1 MDWDN
6 ITRTGA
12 RTPWGR
18 AAEAARTEV
27 LVSASVP
34 DAERGAIPWQQRAL
48 RAMANQRAG
57 KATSNIP
64 ALKPD
69 WGKPTVR
76 NFRGGD
82 GNVGIIRSPVRAIA
96 SPDITPTIHQPSP
109 PALISEQ
116 PLHIL
121 GQVHVERVDFLEPR
135 VPQEEWASI
144 RGHSVVGPEAAGM
157 QAASLLQVC
166 NALYFLTI
174 DIHSGIQH

>member
-1 MDWDN
+1 MAAEG
-6 ITRTGA
+6 TKGA
-12 RTPWGR
+12 GKPLCWEGR
-18 AAEAARTEV
+18 APE
-27 LVSASVP
+27 
-34 DAERGAIPWQQRAL
+34 
-48 RAMANQRAG
+48 
-57 KATSNIP
+57 IP
-64 ALKPD
+64 ALKPY
-69 WGKPTVR
+69 WGKPAVR